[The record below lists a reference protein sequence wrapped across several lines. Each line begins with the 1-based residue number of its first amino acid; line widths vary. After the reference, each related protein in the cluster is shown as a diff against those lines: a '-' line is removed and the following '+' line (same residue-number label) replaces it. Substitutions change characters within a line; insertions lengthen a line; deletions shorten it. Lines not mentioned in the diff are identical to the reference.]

1 VKHIVVFASGSG
13 TNFQSIIDAIHA
25 GTITQ
30 ARIAGLV
37 TNNPNA
43 GAIERAKNNEIPVAV
58 IRREAFPNDIEYER
72 NLLEHLKALE
82 TDLIVLAGYLKKIP
96 SSLLR
101 EYPNGV
107 INIHPALLPKHGGKG
122 FYGRR
127 VHEAVIANNESVSGC
142 TVHVVTEEYDQGPIL
157 GQRTV
162 SVLPD
167 DTPEELQKR
176 VLEQEHQLL
185 PEVIQQILTK
195 S

>member
-13 TNFQSIIDAIHA
+13 TNFQSLIDAVEARTLTH
-25 GTITQ
+25 
-30 ARIAGLV
+30 ARISGLV

-43 GAIERAKNNEIPVAV
+43 GAIGRAKKHDIPVAV

-101 EYPNGV
+101 EYPNRV